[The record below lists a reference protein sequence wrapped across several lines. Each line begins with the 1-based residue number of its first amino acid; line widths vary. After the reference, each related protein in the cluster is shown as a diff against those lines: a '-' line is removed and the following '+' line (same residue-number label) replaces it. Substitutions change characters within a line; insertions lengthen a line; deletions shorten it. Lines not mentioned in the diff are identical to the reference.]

1 MRSLLFPFVLLC
13 PVSLLSGQDLP
24 SLCSPSLEAPDP
36 AVQIASD
43 ALASS
48 VVVVD
53 SLLLREGSSFLL
65 AGREIRLG
73 TPEFAFGGGFVATG
87 VWAQDPSAEILFAWK
102 DDVVAASFRSEQL
115 HFQLAWAGNDLHRW
129 IQLPLQAGPA
139 CGTTFAHAIPDSTPS
154 SVSKG
159 SNRNHETID
168 VMVVYTTFALN
179 GHGGSASSMNN
190 AITLG
195 VKQTNNTFANSG
207 INQRITLVHTA
218 EMVGYNEKSGTSGFS
233 SMLSDLTNGSGALST
248 AHSLRDQYGA
258 DFVTML
264 VGSSA
269 YGGIAWLMTNVSP
282 SFEKW
287 AFNLVTQFSVN
298 RDYVLAHELGH
309 NMGCAHDRQN
319 SGGSGAYSYSYGYRT
334 SGSPSYR
341 TVMAYAPGVR
351 IGRWSGP
358 NVVYN
363 GQALGRANQEE
374 NVRTLNNTYSTC
386 EDFRDKFPIL
396 NVPTLIANFSSA
408 IQVSN
413 ASPGDQVIMGLSL
426 TGPGPTG
433 TPLGTALLT
442 PPIYAS
448 PFLSADSAGQV
459 SLTWKVPSSL
469 KGLPVWFHA
478 ANTTSGR
485 LTNAETRTVL

>member
-1 MRSLLFPFVLLC
+1 MRSFSLTLLFFF
-13 PVSLLSGQDLP
+13 PVSFLCGQDLP
-24 SLCSPSLEAPDP
+24 SFWSPSAEAPDSLLP
-36 AVQIASD
+36 IAPDS
-43 ALASS
+43 LGN
-48 VVVVD
+48 VVVAVD
-53 SLLLREGSSFLL
+53 ATLLREGTSFLMD
-65 AGREIRLG
+65 GRAVRLG
-73 TPEFAFGGGFVATG
+73 IPEPAYGGGFLAEAL
-87 VWAQDPSAEILFAWK
+87 WDQDPSAEILFAWK
-102 DDVVAASFRSEQL
+102 DEVVAASFRSNSQ
-115 HFQLAWAGNDLHRW
+115 HYQLAWAGNGLHHW
-129 IQLPLQAGPA
+129 VQLPLSAGPA
-139 CGTTFAHAIPDSTPS
+139 CGTTFAHAISAPGPS
-154 SVSKG
+154 SAPSG
-159 SNRNHETID
+159 SARNHETID
-168 VMVVYTTFALN
+168 VMVVYTTFALS

-190 AITLG
+190 AINLG

-207 INQRITLVHTA
+207 VNQRITLVHTA
-218 EMVGYNEKSGTSGFS
+218 EMVGYNEKSGTSGFGA
-233 SMLSDLTNGSGALST
+233 MLNDLTNGSGALST
-248 AHSLRDQYGA
+248 AHSLRNQYGA

-282 SFEKW
+282 SFQKW

-341 TVMAYAPGVR
+341 TVMAYAPGIR

-358 NVVYN
+358 NVIYN

-386 EDFRDKFPIL
+386 ENFRDKFPIL
-396 NVPTLIANFSSA
+396 TVPTLIANFSST

-413 ASPGDQVIMGLSL
+413 ASPGDQIIMGLSL
-426 TGPGPTG
+426 TGAGPTN

-448 PFLSADSAGQV
+448 PFLTADSAGQASV
-459 SLTWKVPSSL
+459 TWKVPSPL

-478 ANTTSGR
+478 ANTSAGR
-485 LTNAETRTVL
+485 LTNAEMRTVL